1 MSEWTD
7 STAPNW
13 MSAQLVR
20 MIVMWTLN
28 ASILKAVTSAS
39 AERVIKEMVTS
50 AVVCPFFSWKKRE
63 FINKC
68 WFLAICD
75 PDCLNG
81 GICTKPGQCSCPGG
95 YTGVS
100 CEKDLDE
107 CATNA
112 HRCTNSSICVNEV
125 GWYYCQC
132 KPGYHG
138 PIFDTNLG
146 TSCVGT

>member
-1 MSEWTD
+1 MDRFNCAELDECSTGTHDCDVNAECVNTEGSYKCQCREGYKGNGYQCSRMSF
-7 STAPNW
+7 
-13 MSAQLVR
+13 LF
-20 MIVMWTLN
+20 
-28 ASILKAVTSAS
+28 LKK
-39 AERVIKEMVTS
+39 KEL
-50 AVVCPFFSWKKRE
+50 

-146 TSCVGT
+146 TSCVGTYD